1 MNKQNVNIV
10 NNKTLFNILDEIKL
24 NLNFNIFNYK
34 STDDLNNTNLK
45 NSLFVIKPINEKKI
59 QSMNLDKK
67 YFYILENLPIEL
79 IELIEN
85 INVRLIKLKYIDQAN
100 LSIKE
105 YKLNLNSR
113 IILKDNKELKLT
125 EKEIDIIL
133 FLKEK
138 KKPQKIDILQS
149 QVWGYSLDLE
159 THTVETHIYRLRK
172 KIKEIFND
180 DKFILSLESGYLI

>member
-34 STDDLNNTNLK
+34 STDDLNNKNLK

>member
-10 NNKTLFNILDEIKL
+10 NNKTLFNILYEIKL

-105 YKLNLNSR
+105 YKLNLNTR

>member
-1 MNKQNVNIV
+1 MK
-10 NNKTLFNILDEIKL
+10 
-24 NLNFNIFNYK
+24 
-34 STDDLNNTNLK
+34 
-45 NSLFVIKPINEKKI
+45 KKI

>member
-133 FLKEK
+133 FLKEN
-138 KKPQKIDILQS
+138 KKPQSVHKLQNE
-149 QVWGYSLDLE
+149 VWGYTVDLE

-172 KIKEIFND
+172 KIKN
-180 DKFILSLESGYLI
+180 KFSDQNFIISYDEGYVI

>member
-105 YKLNLNSR
+105 YKLNLNTR

-138 KKPQKIDILQS
+138 KNHKKLIFFKARYGDI
-149 QVWGYSLDLE
+149 
-159 THTVETHIYRLRK
+159 H
-172 KIKEIFND
+172 
-180 DKFILSLESGYLI
+180 